1 MKLMLEALLMWLK
14 VRISEKKVCS
24 ENLNLYIFPSVI
36 FSKTEAFHNLW
47 CYSKSKGYKKNGSHQ
62 NLREIL
68 ILESLREMKASFRNL
83 REMEANSRN
92 LREM

>member
-1 MKLMLEALLMWLK
+1 MVYVLA
-14 VRISEKKVCS
+14 
-24 ENLNLYIFPSVI
+24 NL
-36 FSKTEAFHNLW
+36 
-47 CYSKSKGYKKNGSHQ
+47 NGSHQ

-83 REMEANSRN
+83 REMKANSRN